1 MTMTDYIEP
10 QIIEE
15 QDEFVSESDLMSRFM
30 GVQAALSQADCYC
43 EFAEIAAFCGNDI
56 QVPSII
62 QEGEVTEFFERLW
75 DNICDWVRGIINS
88 ITQMFNKNMIRKFIK
103 VVEPMK
109 SEDFKMDI
117 NKDLKFNFVAME
129 YYYTILDNLAITLNE
144 ISDGA
149 LDDDDKREYILSF
162 LGELKKSTVE
172 KCEDV
177 KSPETGDSIKAERD
191 TREKMMTPKT
201 KDELLDALRK
211 LVDLDLPASG
221 RGILNRLK
229 FNKKEIMRKKEVD
242 KEVVR
247 AFRKF
252 TNTMAVSYDVIFRNI
267 TQALVAIEKR
277 NGFSIYSSEYAQTKG
292 YKTSSGSKYDKNDFR
307 DQTKPVG
314 KISKPQPE
322 TKKK

>member
-30 GVQAALSQADCYC
+30 GVQAALTQADCYC

-62 QEGEVTEFFERLW
+62 QEGEVSEFFERLW

-88 ITQMFNKNMIRKFIK
+88 ITQMFNKSMIRKFIK

-109 SEDFKMDI
+109 SEEFKMDI
-117 NKDLKFNFVAME
+117 NKDLKFNFTAME
-129 YYYTILDNLAITLNE
+129 YYYTLLDYLAIILND

-149 LDDDDKREYILSF
+149 LDDDDKRARILSF
-162 LGELKKSTVE
+162 LGGVKKSTVE

-177 KSPETGDSIKAERD
+177 KSPETGESIKAKYD
-191 TREKMMTPKT
+191 AYDKILTPKS
-201 KDELLDALRK
+201 KDDLLDALRK

-221 RGILNRLK
+221 RKILSRLK
-229 FNKKEIMRKKEVD
+229 FNKKEIKRKKEVD

-252 TNTMAVSYDVIFRNI
+252 SNTMAVSYDVIFRNI
-267 TQALVAIEKR
+267 TLALAAIEKL
-277 NGFSIYSSEYAQTKG
+277 NGFSVYSSEYSQTKG
-292 YKTSSGSKYDKNDFR
+292 YTTPSGSKYDKNDFR

-322 TKKK
+322 KKKK

>member
-30 GVQAALSQADCYC
+30 GVQAALTQADCYC

-62 QEGEVTEFFERLW
+62 QEGEVSEFFERLW

-109 SEDFKMDI
+109 SEEFKMDI

-129 YYYTILDNLAITLNE
+129 YYYTILDNLAIALNE

-149 LDDDDKREYILSF
+149 LDDDDKRTYILSY
-162 LGELKKSTVE
+162 LRGIKKSTIE

-177 KSPETGDSIKAERD
+177 KSPETGESIKAKHD
-191 TREKMMTPKT
+191 AYEKILTPTT

-252 TNTMAVSYDVIFRNI
+252 TNTMAISYDVIFRNI

-277 NGFSIYSSEYAQTKG
+277 NGFSIYSSEYSQTKG
-292 YKTSSGSKYDKNDFR
+292 YATPSGSKYDKNDFR

-322 TKKK
+322 KKKK

>member
-43 EFAEIAAFCGNDI
+43 EFAEIATFCGNDI

-62 QEGEVTEFFERLW
+62 QEGEVSEFFERLW

-191 TREKMMTPKT
+191 AREKMMTPKT

-252 TNTMAVSYDVIFRNI
+252 TNTMAVSYDVIFRN
-267 TQALVAIEKR
+267 AWDVLSV
-277 NGFSIYSSEYAQTKG
+277 
-292 YKTSSGSKYDKNDFR
+292 SGIF
-307 DQTKPVG
+307 VFLCLF
-314 KISKPQPE
+314 
-322 TKKK
+322 